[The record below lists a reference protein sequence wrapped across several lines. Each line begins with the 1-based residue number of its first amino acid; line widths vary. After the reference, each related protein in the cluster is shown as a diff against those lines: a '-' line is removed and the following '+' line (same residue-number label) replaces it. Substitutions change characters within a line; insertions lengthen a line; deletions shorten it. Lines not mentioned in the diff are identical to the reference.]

1 MSGGE
6 TAGDG
11 GGGTRAISGAAG
23 MGSHKRHQ
31 MCFTPRWGQPNGTFS
46 LNFADDVGFLVFQ
59 SQGSSLGE
67 GKSEDWNLRVLFGG
81 CRK

>member
-11 GGGTRAISGAAG
+11 GWRGPGASSGAAG

-31 MCFTPRWGQPNGTFS
+31 MCFLKGLGQPNSTFFLS
-46 LNFADDVGFLVFQ
+46 TLQRIVGFLVFQ
-59 SQGSSLGE
+59 SQGRSLGGE
-67 GKSEDWNLRVLFGG
+67 KE
-81 CRK
+81 

>member
-1 MSGGE
+1 MNVGGRGGGE

-11 GGGTRAISGAAG
+11 GWRAPGAISGAAG

-31 MCFTPRWGQPNGTFS
+31 MCFRKGLGQPNGTFFS
-46 LNFADDVGFLVFQ
+46 VNFADDVGFLVFQ

-67 GKSEDWNLRVLFGG
+67 REE
-81 CRK
+81 